1 MSNYV
6 PDCHSPPACMCVCAC
21 INLIPLGPLS
31 IIREQSS
38 CMNIKRLLPVVYAT
52 ELIINEV

>member
-1 MSNYV
+1 MYPIV
-6 PDCHSPPACMCVCAC
+6 IVRLHVCVCVCAC

>member
-1 MSNYV
+1 MYPIV
-6 PDCHSPPACMCVCAC
+6 IVRLHVCMHVCVCAC